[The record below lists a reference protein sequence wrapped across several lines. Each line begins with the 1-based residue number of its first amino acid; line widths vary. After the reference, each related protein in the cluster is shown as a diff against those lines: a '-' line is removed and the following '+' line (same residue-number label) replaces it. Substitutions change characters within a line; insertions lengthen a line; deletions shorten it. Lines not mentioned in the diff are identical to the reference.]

1 MLPIASLIE
10 FAGVL
15 DLLTNESF
23 VGPVDLGFSVLYL
36 VSANV
41 QGLDLIMA
49 GSAMMLYTFSQL
61 K

>member
-15 DLLTNESF
+15 ALLTNESF

>member
-15 DLLTNESF
+15 AFLTNESF